1 MLPVPYIVRRMW
13 TVLLIF
19 QSLLICIR
27 GDCGPPPPMPHTLP
41 VEETSGTPGSTF
53 VYKCDREAGY
63 YDLPGQSRT
72 ITCLD
77 DNTWSTISD
86 FCTRACGLPDR
97 ISFATPKEGELDKD
111 FFLPGTTVSYNCIPG
126 YKRAPGSNS
135 ITCRDDYTWSEPS
148 EFCVRKSCVYPGDTR
163 NGEFTAT
170 DGFFFGSTVTYTC
183 DPGYRL
189 GSRRN
194 QRICQ
199 ADGSWT
205 NEVPVCEV
213 VICPAPDAP
222 ANGSYN
228 PVKDEYSY
236 LDAVTFTCNKDLH
249 VIGENTA
256 SCTRDGTWSHVSPT
270 CKAVQCP
277 DPGEV
282 KNGKR
287 ISGFV
292 GPYSLN
298 FAVRFECD
306 DKYILEGSSSITCTS
321 NNVWEPEIPKCL
333 LVQCPEPGEV
343 QNGKKKPGSVGPY
356 LVNSKVEFECN
367 EGYVLKGS
375 RSITCISNNKWD
387 SDIPTCTLVQ
397 CPDPGQVQ
405 HGTRISGIVGPYTL
419 NYKVEFRCDEN
430 YVLEGSSS
438 ITCTSS
444 NKWDSDIPTCRLLGQ
459 CPEPGEV
466 KNGKKKSGSVGPY
479 LLNHKVEFVCD
490 DNYILEGSSSITCT
504 SSYTWDSD
512 LPKCHPRYTDRLSTG
527 AIVGIVIACLVVVFG
542 SCCLCWCCSKKK
554 SGKAKC
560 DTTDVQYTA
569 CNDTPLRAKEDA
581 MA

>member
-270 CKAVQCP
+270 CKV
-277 DPGEV
+277 
-282 KNGKR
+282 
-287 ISGFV
+287 
-292 GPYSLN
+292 
-298 FAVRFECD
+298 
-306 DKYILEGSSSITCTS
+306 
-321 NNVWEPEIPKCL
+321 
-333 LVQCPEPGEV
+333 
-343 QNGKKKPGSVGPY
+343 
-356 LVNSKVEFECN
+356 
-367 EGYVLKGS
+367 
-375 RSITCISNNKWD
+375 
-387 SDIPTCTLVQ
+387 VQ

-554 SGKAKC
+554 SGTYFCENKNDKFKTVQQQELNETNNTKRKAKC